1 MPELPEVETTCRG
14 ITPHLLGQKVKQVII
29 RNRNLRW
36 PITRSLSSD
45 IKNQT
50 ITSIARRGKYL
61 LLNTEIGSL
70 IMHLGM
76 SGSLRILPSATE
88 PAKHDHFDLVT
99 THGKCLRL
107 HDPRRFGA
115 VLWTRKSPYEHKLL
129 KDLGPEPLTDDFN
142 GQYLFNRSR
151 GRKRNIKT
159 FIMDSKIVTGVGN
172 IYASEAL
179 FMAGI
184 HPQRAAGRISEQR
197 YEKLVNAI
205 KNVLMAA
212 IQQGG
217 TTLKDFT
224 QTDGKPGY
232 FKQQL
237 NVYGRAGENCKQCS
251 HVIKHLVQAQR
262 ATYYC
267 SHCQK

>member
-36 PITRSLSSD
+36 PITRSLASD

-50 ITSIARRGKYL
+50 IISIERRGKYL

-70 IMHLGM
+70 IIHLGM
-76 SGSLRILPSATE
+76 SGSLRIIPSKTE
-88 PAKHDHFDLVT
+88 PEKHDHFDLVT

-129 KDLGPEPLTDDFN
+129 IDLGPEPLTDDFN
-142 GQYLFNRSR
+142 GQHLFNRSR
-151 GRKRNIKT
+151 GRKINIKT

-184 HPQRAAGRISEQR
+184 LPQRAAGRISQAR
-197 YEKLVNAI
+197 YETLVNAI

-224 QTDGKPGY
+224 QSDGKPGY

-237 NVYGRAGENCKQCS
+237 NVYGREGESCKQCNNI
-251 HVIKHLVQAQR
+251 IKHLVLAQR

-267 SHCQK
+267 SQCQK